1 MAIDILGLNK
11 VSWQSAGKIIS
22 GRFEIFYSGST
33 EYERRVAFVLDQ
45 ELGKTFKG
53 YRPQSDHVLFLKIE
67 EKPLDLKIYVSSSD
81 NGLEKFL

>member
-33 EYERRVAFVLDQ
+33 EYERRVAFVLD
-45 ELGKTFKG
+45 
-53 YRPQSDHVLFLKIE
+53 
-67 EKPLDLKIYVSSSD
+67 
-81 NGLEKFL
+81 